1 MNYEMC
7 QFKLVAVTVTVALM
21 RKVTCG
27 KLDFIKSESGCLQFK
42 VNFIKHVIKLQ
53 VIVSSPGHQNNS
65 YTISSIQ
72 LS

>member
-27 KLDFIKSESGCLQFK
+27 KLDFIKSESGCLPFQGQLYK
-42 VNFIKHVIKLQ
+42 ACNKIT
-53 VIVSSPGHQNNS
+53 S
-65 YTISSIQ
+65 YC
-72 LS
+72 